1 MGKGAHKSPGM
12 LARRK
17 DANQKMA
24 ARLKGV
30 VRNTGNCPI
39 CHKLIVLPF
48 DPIRHKC

>member
-1 MGKGAHKSPGM
+1 MGKGAHKNEGGAS
-12 LARRK
+12 RRK

-24 ARLKGV
+24 ARLRGV